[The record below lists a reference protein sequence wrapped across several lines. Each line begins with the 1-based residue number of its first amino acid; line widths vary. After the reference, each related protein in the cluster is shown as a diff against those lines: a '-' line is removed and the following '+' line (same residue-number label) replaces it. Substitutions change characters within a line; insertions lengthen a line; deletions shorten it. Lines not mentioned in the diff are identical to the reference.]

1 MSDSTRGYD
10 SERRCLCNEAPMVF
24 AFHCIFLGCLQ
35 QPLTSTS
42 RAEQASPLLGNLSP
56 LSTSAS
62 WPWLPAAA
70 SWGLSFL
77 CCCHTYSPQKPAL
90 GLHTPPQAAQLLP
103 PSYSQQGLTQW
114 GTDVTKVPHQP
125 TVSRHLPRGNTVDVT
140 KVPRL
145 RNLDQARALPLTN
158 GSLVPVSGSRMFHP
172 ALNIHQPVRYH
183 RMALGSPI

>member
-1 MSDSTRGYD
+1 MTVSAAVCVMR
-10 SERRCLCNEAPMVF
+10 
-24 AFHCIFLGCLQ
+24 
-35 QPLTSTS
+35 PLWYLPFIVSSKLSATTTYFYKQ
-42 RAEQASPLLGNLSP
+42 REQASPLLGNLSP

-90 GLHTPPQAAQLLP
+90 GLHMPPQAALLLP
-103 PSYSQQGLTQW
+103 PTYSQQGLT
-114 GTDVTKVPHQP
+114 P
-125 TVSRHLPRGNTVDVT
+125 TVNRHLPRRNTVDVT
-140 KVPRL
+140 KVPQL
-145 RNLDQARALPLTN
+145 RNLDQALALPLTN
-158 GSLVPVSGSRMFHP
+158 GCLVPVSGSRMFHP